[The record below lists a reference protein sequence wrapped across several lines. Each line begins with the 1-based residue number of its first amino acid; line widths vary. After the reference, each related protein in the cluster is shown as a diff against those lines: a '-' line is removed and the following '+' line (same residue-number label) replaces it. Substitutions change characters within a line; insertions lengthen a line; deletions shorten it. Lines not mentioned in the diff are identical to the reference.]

1 MDPKILEHIDKI
13 FKSLSEIENF
23 KYSYNKL
30 YMFLNKSKFIEEIE
44 KIENKKNNT
53 PYTIFIN
60 EQLDKGIPLKNVLDL
75 WEKNKIK
82 VKEAGI

>member
-1 MDPKILEHIDKI
+1 MDPKILEHVDKI
-13 FKSLSEIENF
+13 LKSLSEIENF

-30 YMFLNKSKFIEEIE
+30 YMFLNKSKFMEEIE
-44 KIENKKNNT
+44 KMENKKNNT

>member
-1 MDPKILEHIDKI
+1 MDSKILEHVDKI

-30 YMFLNKSKFIEEIE
+30 YMFLNKSKFMEEIE
-44 KIENKKNNT
+44 KMENKKNNT

-82 VKEAGI
+82 VKEVGI

>member
-1 MDPKILEHIDKI
+1 MDPKILENVDKI

-30 YMFLNKSKFIEEIE
+30 YMFLNKSKFMEEIE
-44 KIENKKNNT
+44 KMENKKNNT

-82 VKEAGI
+82 VKEVGI

>member
-1 MDPKILEHIDKI
+1 MDPKILEHVDKI
-13 FKSLSEIENF
+13 LKSLSEIENF

-30 YMFLNKSKFIEEIE
+30 YMFLNKSKFMEEIE

>member
-30 YMFLNKSKFIEEIE
+30 YMFLNKSKFMEEIE

>member
-1 MDPKILEHIDKI
+1 MDPKILEHVDKI

-30 YMFLNKSKFIEEIE
+30 YMFLNKSKFMEEIE
-44 KIENKKNNT
+44 KMENKKNNT

-82 VKEAGI
+82 VKEVEI

>member
-1 MDPKILEHIDKI
+1 MDPQILENVDKI

-30 YMFLNKSKFIEEIE
+30 YMFLNKSKFMEEIE
-44 KIENKKNNT
+44 KMENKKNNT

>member
-1 MDPKILEHIDKI
+1 MDPKILENVDKI

-30 YMFLNKSKFIEEIE
+30 YMFLNKSKFMEEIE

-53 PYTIFIN
+53 PYTLFIN

-82 VKEAGI
+82 IREVGI

>member
-1 MDPKILEHIDKI
+1 MDPKILEHVDKI
-13 FKSLSEIENF
+13 LKSLSEIENF

-30 YMFLNKSKFIEEIE
+30 YMFLNKSKFMEEIE
-44 KIENKKNNT
+44 KMENKKNNT

-82 VKEAGI
+82 VKEVEI

>member
-1 MDPKILEHIDKI
+1 MDPKILEHVDKI
-13 FKSLSEIENF
+13 FKSLSKIENF

-30 YMFLNKSKFIEEIE
+30 YMFLNKSKFMEEIE
-44 KIENKKNNT
+44 KMENKKNNT

-82 VKEAGI
+82 VKEVGI

>member
-1 MDPKILEHIDKI
+1 MDPKILEHVDKI

-30 YMFLNKSKFIEEIE
+30 YMFLNKSKFMEEIE
-44 KIENKKNNT
+44 KMENKKNNT

>member
-1 MDPKILEHIDKI
+1 MDPKILEHVDKI

-30 YMFLNKSKFIEEIE
+30 YMFLNKSKFMEEIE
-44 KIENKKNNT
+44 KMENKKNNT

-82 VKEAGI
+82 VKEVGI

>member
-82 VKEAGI
+82 VKEVGI

>member
-1 MDPKILEHIDKI
+1 MDPKILEHVDKI

-30 YMFLNKSKFIEEIE
+30 YMFLNKSKFMEEIE
-44 KIENKKNNT
+44 KMENKKNNT

-75 WEKNKIK
+75 WEKIK
-82 VKEAGI
+82 LK

>member
-1 MDPKILEHIDKI
+1 MDPKILEHVDKI
-13 FKSLSEIENF
+13 LKSLSEIENF

-30 YMFLNKSKFIEEIE
+30 YMFLNKSKFMEEIE
-44 KIENKKNNT
+44 KMENKKNNT

-82 VKEAGI
+82 VKEAEI

>member
-1 MDPKILEHIDKI
+1 MDPKILENVDKI

-30 YMFLNKSKFIEEIE
+30 YMFLNKSKFMEEIE

-82 VKEAGI
+82 IKEVGI